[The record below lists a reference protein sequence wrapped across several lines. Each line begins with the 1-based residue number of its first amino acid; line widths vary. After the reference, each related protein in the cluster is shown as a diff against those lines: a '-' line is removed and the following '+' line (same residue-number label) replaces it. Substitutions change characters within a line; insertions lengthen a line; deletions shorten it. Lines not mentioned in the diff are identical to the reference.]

1 MPRNTSWIRILRNV
15 LCGLLIGGGAILPG
29 VSGGVLAV
37 VFGIYQPCM
46 EILISPIKS
55 IPKYWKLLV
64 PLGIGAAAGFVL
76 FAKGLSVLFAWSDAV
91 AVWLFIGLI
100 LGTIPQLFREAGKT
114 GRSRGK
120 RIYFVACFL
129 LMLAGLLCVSRG
141 AALQVTPG
149 VGWYFLSGVL
159 FGLGMIVPGM
169 TSSAVLMALGLY
181 EPILNAL
188 TALDFSVLIPIVPG
202 VVLSVLLLARL
213 VNWLIGH
220 YHAQSLHGI
229 LGIVLATTVMIFPGT
244 PDGVLGWV
252 LYAVCIVAGCAVS
265 YVLGRICA
273 GLRENAERK

>member
-46 EILISPIKS
+46 EILISPLKS
-55 IPKYWKLLV
+55 LPKYWKMLI

-114 GRSRGK
+114 GRRKGN
-120 RIYFVACFL
+120 RISFMVCFL
-129 LMLAGLLCVSRG
+129 LMLAGLLCVGRG

-188 TALDFSVLIPIVPG
+188 TALDFSVLIPIAPG

-229 LGIVLATTVMIFPGT
+229 LGIVVASTLAIVPLSYQNTAEI
-244 PDGVLGWV
+244 VLSALCAIGG
-252 LYAVCIVAGCAVS
+252 YCIAR
-265 YVLGRICA
+265 LMDLLDHRI
-273 GLRENAERK
+273 GAE

>member
-37 VFGIYQPCM
+37 VFGIYHPCM
-46 EILISPIKS
+46 EILISPVKS
-55 IPKYWKLLV
+55 IPKYWKMLI

-120 RIYFVACFL
+120 RISFVACFL
-129 LMLAGLLCVSRG
+129 LMLAGLLCVGRG

-149 VGWYFLSGVL
+149 VGWYFFSGVL

-188 TALDFSVLIPIVPG
+188 TTLDFSVLIPIVPG

-229 LGIVLATTVMIFPGT
+229 LGIVVASTLAILPLSYQNTAEI
-244 PDGVLGWV
+244 VLSALCAIGG
-252 LYAVCIVAGCAVS
+252 YCIAR
-265 YVLGRICA
+265 LMDLLDHRI
-273 GLRENAERK
+273 GAE

>member
-46 EILISPIKS
+46 EILISPVKS
-55 IPKYWKLLV
+55 LPKYWKMLI

-114 GRSRGK
+114 GRRKGSR
-120 RIYFVACFL
+120 ISFMACFL

-141 AALQVTPG
+141 VALQVTPG

-229 LGIVLATTVMIFPGT
+229 LGIVVASTLAIVPLSYQNTAEI
-244 PDGVLGWV
+244 VLSALCAIGG
-252 LYAVCIVAGCAVS
+252 YCIAR
-265 YVLGRICA
+265 LMDLLDHRI
-273 GLRENAERK
+273 GAE

>member
-1 MPRNTSWIRILRNV
+1 MPRNTSWIQMLRNV

-46 EILISPIKS
+46 EILISPVKS
-55 IPKYWKLLV
+55 LPKYWKMLIPV
-64 PLGIGAAAGFVL
+64 GIGAAAGFVL

-114 GRSRGK
+114 GRRKGN
-120 RIYFVACFL
+120 RMAFVACFL
-129 LMLAGLLCVSRG
+129 LMLVGLLCVGRG

-149 VGWYFLSGVL
+149 AGWYFLSGVL

-213 VNWLIGH
+213 VNWLLGH

-229 LGIVLATTVMIFPGT
+229 LGIVVASTLAIVPLSYQNTAEI
-244 PDGVLGWV
+244 VLSALCAIGG
-252 LYAVCIVAGCAVS
+252 YCIAR
-265 YVLGRICA
+265 LMDLLDHRI
-273 GLRENAERK
+273 GAE

>member
-1 MPRNTSWIRILRNV
+1 MPRNTSWIQMLRNV

-46 EILISPIKS
+46 EILISPVKS
-55 IPKYWKLLV
+55 LPKYWKMLIPV
-64 PLGIGAAAGFVL
+64 GIGAAAGFVL

-114 GRSRGK
+114 GRRKGN
-120 RIYFVACFL
+120 RMAFVACFL
-129 LMLAGLLCVSRG
+129 LMLAGLLCVGRG

-149 VGWYFLSGVL
+149 AGWYFLSGVL

-213 VNWLIGH
+213 VNWLLGH

-229 LGIVLATTVMIFPGT
+229 LGIVVASTLAIVPLSYQNTAEI
-244 PDGVLGWV
+244 VLSA
-252 LYAVCIVAGCAVS
+252 LCAMGGYS
-265 YVLGRICA
+265 IARLMDFLDHRIQ
-273 GLRENAERK
+273 AE

>member
-46 EILISPIKS
+46 EILISPVKS
-55 IPKYWKLLV
+55 LPKYWKMLI

-114 GRSRGK
+114 GRRKGSR
-120 RIYFVACFL
+120 ILFMACFL
-129 LMLAGLLCVSRG
+129 LMLVGLLCVSRG
-141 AALQVTPG
+141 VALQVTPG

-229 LGIVLATTVMIFPGT
+229 LGIVVASTLAIVPLSYQNTAEI
-244 PDGVLGWV
+244 VLSALCAIGG
-252 LYAVCIVAGCAVS
+252 YCIAR
-265 YVLGRICA
+265 LMDLLDHRI
-273 GLRENAERK
+273 GAE

>member
-1 MPRNTSWIRILRNV
+1 MPQNTSWIRILRNV

-46 EILISPIKS
+46 EILISPVKS
-55 IPKYWKLLV
+55 LPKYWKMLI

-114 GRSRGK
+114 GRRKGSR
-120 RIYFVACFL
+120 ISFMVCFL

-229 LGIVLATTVMIFPGT
+229 LGIVVASTLAIVPLSYQNTAEI
-244 PDGVLGWV
+244 VLSALCAIGG
-252 LYAVCIVAGCAVS
+252 YCIAR
-265 YVLGRICA
+265 LMDLLDHRI
-273 GLRENAERK
+273 GAE